1 MLLLVPVG
9 LFFGKYLKIPG
20 YRMFGPLI
28 CSAILHLSNLVSLDL
43 PISSLIIAQIIT
55 GSYFGSNMNGISWNV
70 AKNYITNAII
80 ALACLGILMLPFILI
95 VSFIT
100 SIGPEAL
107 ILAYSPGGVNEMGLV
122 AVLLQIEPA
131 YVITHHL
138 FRLILVLI
146 ILSLAK
152 KYFYPRFKLLLKIKS

>member
-1 MLLLVPVG
+1 
-9 LFFGKYLKIPG
+9 
-20 YRMFGPLI
+20 
-28 CSAILHLSNLVSLDL
+28 
-43 PISSLIIAQIIT
+43 
-55 GSYFGSNMNGISWNV
+55 
-70 AKNYITNAII
+70 
-80 ALACLGILMLPFILI
+80 MLPFILI

-100 SIGPEAL
+100 SIRPEAL

>member
-1 MLLLVPVG
+1 MG
-9 LFFGKYLKIPG
+9 SWDG
-20 YRMFGPLI
+20 
-28 CSAILHLSNLVSLDL
+28 SLDL

-95 VSFIT
+95 VCFIT